1 MFFHF
6 SPKHSKMSDY
16 EDMLS
21 SGVSDEAL
29 GAAGVTTSVYL
40 KVCCPHTCLDA
51 SQCVFF
57 FFPFRTHTHTDDDA
71 RA

>member
-1 MFFHF
+1 MG
-6 SPKHSKMSDY
+6 DY

-40 KVCCPHTCLDA
+40 KVC
-51 SQCVFF
+51 
-57 FFPFRTHTHTDDDA
+57 
-71 RA
+71 

>member
-1 MFFHF
+1 
-6 SPKHSKMSDY
+6 MSDY

-40 KVCCPHTCLDA
+40 KVCGSSL
-51 SQCVFF
+51 SLSVF
-57 FFPFRTHTHTDDDA
+57 
-71 RA
+71 

>member
-1 MFFHF
+1 MSDFFHF
-6 SPKHSKMSDY
+6 HFFVFFFSFPNTPESNMGDY

-40 KVCCPHTCLDA
+40 KVC
-51 SQCVFF
+51 
-57 FFPFRTHTHTDDDA
+57 
-71 RA
+71 